1 MDVFIQQ
8 QNVLTMWLYLG
19 NSLNITFQDK
29 DSFVNNDKTD
39 WIFDVSKV
47 YVKKVK
53 VGLFAICEVVDDLKD
68 KIKYFILIV
77 L

>member
-1 MDVFIQQ
+1 MNIEKKFI
-8 QNVLTMWLYLG
+8 TESHKG

-47 YVKKVK
+47 YVKNVK
-53 VGLFAICEVVDDLKD
+53 VGLFANQGYTLP
-68 KIKYFILIV
+68 IV
-77 L
+77 